1 MSIEGLYL
9 NIIKAIYGKA
19 TANIILKN
27 EKLKRLPLKS
37 GTKQECSLLPLAFN
51 MALKVLATAIK
62 QEKEI
67 KAIHIE

>member
-1 MSIEGLYL
+1 MYL
-9 NIIKAIYGKA
+9 NIINAIYSKA

-37 GTKQECSLLPLAFN
+37 GTKQECSLLPFAFSI
-51 MALKVLATAIK
+51 ALKILATAIK

-67 KAIHIE
+67 KAIHIG

>member
-1 MSIEGLYL
+1 MYL

-37 GTKQECSLLPLAFN
+37 GTKQECLLLPLAFSI
-51 MALKVLATAIK
+51 ALKILATAIK

-67 KAIHIE
+67 KAIHIG